1 MKEYSS
7 RHIIIAV
14 KADVTGAE
22 NVLFAGT
29 RHIIIA
35 VKVDVTGGKMYCLQA
50 RPCIFQL
57 GSFTGWGSEG
67 VN

>member
-1 MKEYSS
+1 MSQEGKCTVCRHETHNYSS
-7 RHIIIAV
+7 EGRCHRR
-14 KADVTGAE
+14 E

-50 RPCIFQL
+50 RD
-57 GSFTGWGSEG
+57 T
-67 VN
+67 